1 MKRLVTTLLLLV
13 LASGCAA
20 QRPRRPAQITP
31 PPAAA
36 VTPPTTPESLP
47 VIPPGSVGPRTV
59 PPMATP
65 APGAAT
71 QAPPAPLPPP
81 PTAPPVPPGQRG
93 RFVVLNFDNADV
105 ETVIQ
110 AASEIIGFNY
120 VLAPDVRG
128 KVTVQ
133 TSGRIAQEEVFGV
146 LLAILEV
153 HGFTAVK
160 AGNLYK
166 ILRIEGARERAVPTI
181 VGQRPD
187 PTRITD
193 EVITQIVPLRYSS
206 VADLSTLLRPLI
218 SARGTLIAHRE
229 TNALII
235 TDMASN
241 VTRLLDIIRLVD
253 VQVAQEELQIIPVTY
268 ADSAELATILTQLF
282 ASGRIRTTAPGTPP
296 APTVAPQPPGV
307 QLPGPGGQAGG
318 SAERAPLIIPERR
331 SNSLIVHAKKHEV
344 ETIRRLVSQLDV
356 NIYGGRRVFIY
367 YAENAKSKDLAT
379 TLNAIYGARDGSSGG
394 GPGGA
399 APSTPGRPPAPPP
412 TTPPPPGGTGTGE
425 LLAEGQVRFIS
436 DEITNAVIVTTFPRS
451 WTEIENT

>member
-71 QAPPAPLPPP
+71 QEPPAPLPPP

-153 HGFTAVK
+153 QGFTAVK
-160 AGNLYK
+160 SGNLYK
-166 ILRIEGARERAVPTI
+166 IVRIEGARERAVPTI
-181 VGQRPD
+181 VGQTAD
-187 PTRITD
+187 PNRTTD
-193 EVITQIVPLRYSS
+193 EIITQIVPIKYSS
-206 VADLSTLLRPLI
+206 VADLSALLRPLI
-218 SARGTLIAHRE
+218 STRGTLIAHRE
-229 TNALII
+229 TNVLII
-235 TDMASN
+235 TDTASN

-268 ADSAELATILTQLF
+268 ADAAELAAILTQLF
-282 ASGRIRTTAPGTPP
+282 ASGRVRFAAPGTPP
-296 APTVAPQPPGV
+296 APAPGAPPT
-307 QLPGPGGQAGG
+307 PGAPTAPGAPGQSTG
-318 SAERAPLIIPERR
+318 SAERAPLILPERR

-344 ETIRRLVSQLDV
+344 ETIKRLVSQLDV

-367 YAENAKSKDLAT
+367 YAENAKAKELAV
-379 TLNAIYGARDGSSGG
+379 TLNSIYGARDGSPTTSAGL
-394 GPGGA
+394 PPT
-399 APSTPGRPPAPPP
+399 PSTTPGRTGAP
-412 TTPPPPGGTGTGE
+412 T
-425 LLAEGQVRFIS
+425 
-436 DEITNAVIVTTFPRS
+436 
-451 WTEIENT
+451 